1 MNRIHIYFFV
11 ILFSVIY
18 GQCSDMNESECVN
31 NNCEWIEDIEWAN
44 CDDLGSSACDAN
56 PNCWGAYQNPG
67 WYYGWYCA
75 GGWYQTDNSY
85 CEEVQMP
92 EC

>member
-31 NNCEWIEDIEWAN
+31 NNCDRQT
-44 CDDLGSSACDAN
+44 CCAN
-56 PNCWGAYQNPG
+56 PKAERGYRHRGPHSHLEHSIG
-67 WYYGWYCA
+67 
-75 GGWYQTDNSY
+75 S
-85 CEEVQMP
+85 
-92 EC
+92 